1 MISVSES
8 STLIFRYS
16 ALLGCLL
23 ILSCGGYR
31 GPAPVKNLSI
41 EPVKQQSVKKGSYL
55 VRKSDTLYSIAFKFG
70 IDFKKLASINQIKY
84 PYTIFPGQVLSL
96 RQTAV
101 SKKKKPVISSTSS
114 SKKTTPK
121 TVNNRIKTATKSNS
135 KTKVKPKVQKGT
147 SVKTKSAKSV
157 AGSNKGKSNKGT
169 SSKAKNY
176 SNFDSNMKVVA
187 WNWPVRN
194 ISTKKVFSG
203 KGEQKGINIQGYPG
217 DAILATAAGR
227 VVYSGDGLVGYGKL
241 IIIKHNQS
249 YLSAYANNDKI
260 LVKEKSVVKA
270 GQKIATMGKNNTGQ
284 VQLHFEIRR
293 QGKPV
298 NPLNYLKP
306 KRR

>member
-1 MISVSES
+1 MISVSKS
-8 STLIFRYS
+8 STQFFRYS
-16 ALLGCLL
+16 TLLGCLL
-23 ILSCGGYR
+23 LISCSGYNT
-31 GPAPVKNLSI
+31 PAPVRNLSL
-41 EPVKQQSVKKGSYL
+41 EPVKQQSSKKGSYS

-70 IDFKKLASINQIKY
+70 IDFKILASINQINY

-96 RQTAV
+96 RQTAM
-101 SKKKKPVISSTSS
+101 SKKKKPVISSTSK
-114 SKKTTPK
+114 SKKSTPK
-121 TVNNRIKTATKSNS
+121 IVNNRSKTATKPYT
-135 KTKVKPKVQKGT
+135 KPKVKPKVQKGT
-147 SVKTKSAKSV
+147 PVKTTSSTSV
-157 AGSNKGKSNKGT
+157 AGSNKGKSNKAT
-169 SSKAKNY
+169 SSKAKKY
-176 SNFDSNMKVVA
+176 SSFDGNKKVGS
-187 WNWPVRN
+187 WGWPVRN
-194 ISTKKVFSG
+194 IATKKVIAG
-203 KGEQKGINIQGYPG
+203 KEEHKGINIQGYPG

-227 VVYSGDGLVGYGKL
+227 VVYSGDGLVGYGNL